1 MSATARP
8 HQNEAGHALAAD
20 FKDAMAALCSPVT
33 VVTARREDGSPCGVT
48 VSAFASL
55 SLDPPMVT
63 VALDR
68 RSSLLPAV
76 NATGRLGVC
85 LLGAEDHQLALTF
98 ATSGADRFATVP
110 WHHENGLPRLSEAP
124 VWLEC
129 EATALVEGGDH
140 VLVLATVL
148 AAGSREAP
156 TLAYQNRRFGTHRAL
171 PAPDERIEPATTSTT
186 RRGTGRGAH
195 TRRDTAHT

>member
-1 MSATARP
+1 MSATGRTTTSATAPP
-8 HQNEAGHALAAD
+8 HHDAPGHAPSAD

-33 VVTARREDGSPCGVT
+33 VVTARRADGSPCGVT

-63 VALDR
+63 IALDR

-76 NATGRLGVC
+76 RATGRLGVC
-85 LLGAEDHQLALTF
+85 LLGADDHQLALTF
-98 ATSGADRFATVP
+98 ATSGTDRFAAVR

-129 EATALVEGGDH
+129 EATTLVEGGDH
-140 VLVLATVL
+140 VLVLATVR
-148 AAGSREAP
+148 AAGTRQAP
-156 TLAYQNRRFGTHRAL
+156 TLAYQNRRFGTHQPL
-171 PAPDERIEPATTSTT
+171 PARPV
-186 RRGTGRGAH
+186 
-195 TRRDTAHT
+195 TARS

>member
-1 MSATARP
+1 MSATAPPR
-8 HQNEAGHALAAD
+8 QNEAGHALAAD

-63 VALDR
+63 IALDR

-76 NATGRLGVC
+76 EATGRLGVC
-85 LLGAEDHQLALTF
+85 LLGADDQQLALTF
-98 ATSGADRFATVP
+98 AAPRADRFASVA
-110 WHHENGLPRLSEAP
+110 WHHENGLPRLSDAP

-129 EATALVEGGDH
+129 EATTLVEGGDH

-148 AAGSREAP
+148 AAGAREAP

-171 PAPDERIEPATTSTT
+171 PAPQERPKPAATPQS
-186 RRGTGRGAH
+186 GTVRGAH
-195 TRRDTAHT
+195 SRRDSAHT

>member
-1 MSATARP
+1 MSATAQPRRS
-8 HQNEAGHALAAD
+8 EAGHTLAAD

-33 VVTARREDGSPCGVT
+33 VVTALREDGSPCGVT

-98 ATSGADRFATVP
+98 ATSGADRFAAVP

-129 EATALVEGGDH
+129 EATTLVEGGDH
-140 VLVLATVL
+140 VLVLA
-148 AAGSREAP
+148 AGSREAP
-156 TLAYQNRRFGTHRAL
+156 PLAYQNRRFGTHRAL
-171 PAPDERIEPATTSTT
+171 PAPDERIEPATTSTA
-186 RRGTGRGAH
+186 RRGTLRGAH

>member
-1 MSATARP
+1 MSATAPP
-8 HQNEAGHALAAD
+8 HQDEAGHALAAD
-20 FKDAMAALCSPVT
+20 FKNAMAALCSPVT

-63 VALDR
+63 IALDR

-76 NATGRLGVC
+76 EATGRLGVC
-85 LLGAEDHQLALTF
+85 LLGADDQQLALTF
-98 ATSGADRFATVP
+98 ATPLADRFASVA

-129 EATALVEGGDH
+129 EATTLVEGGDH

-148 AAGSREAP
+148 AAGTRDAR
-156 TLAYQNRRFGTHRAL
+156 TLAYQNRRFGTHRPL
-171 PAPDERIEPATTSTT
+171 PAPQEERRKPAAAPQSRT
-186 RRGTGRGAH
+186 AH
-195 TRRDTAHT
+195 TRRDTTHT